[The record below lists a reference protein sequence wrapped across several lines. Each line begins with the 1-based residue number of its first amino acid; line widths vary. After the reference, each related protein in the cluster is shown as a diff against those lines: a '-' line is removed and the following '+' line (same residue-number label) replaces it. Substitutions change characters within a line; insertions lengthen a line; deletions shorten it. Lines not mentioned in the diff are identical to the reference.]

1 MSTHTAAT
9 LFLNSVIPLLK
20 EVALRT
26 ELRKSY
32 EKSAGTFLIS
42 VHEGGEKRGTHLI
55 NDHGEIQI
63 KLGLPEE
70 TPDVELEFMTV
81 AHFVNFFKGHT
92 KKLPKIRGIK
102 KVSQLALYFRTLLKM
117 SSLLSVKEAPE
128 ALEDKELLTR
138 LMFYLLTSGI
148 SQLNK
153 LKEPSVHEW
162 AKKSPDR
169 VYALTVS
176 GYEDL
181 GAYIRVKAG
190 KSRSA
195 RGNYKRSKPFLTMRF
210 ADVDSALAI
219 LLQTGDLLNL
229 TAEEKLIM
237 EGAPE
242 FGAKLGDFMMLVGS
256 IIQD

>member
-1 MSTHTAAT
+1 
-9 LFLNSVIPLLK
+9 
-20 EVALRT
+20 
-26 ELRKSY
+26 
-32 EKSAGTFLIS
+32 
-42 VHEGGEKRGTHLI
+42 
-55 NDHGEIQI
+55 
-63 KLGLPEE
+63 
-70 TPDVELEFMTV
+70 
-81 AHFVNFFKGHT
+81 
-92 KKLPKIRGIK
+92 
-102 KVSQLALYFRTLLKM
+102 M